1 MMFDKVFGFKQEVH
15 APLCHVFD
23 RKALLL
29 LKKKRYQEQLLDKTE
44 SQISN
49 LETMVSRQRVTQTPA
64 EPQRLSFLVISGPRS
79 GVCSD

>member
-1 MMFDKVFGFKQEVH
+1 MFGFKQEVH
-15 APLCHVFD
+15 APVCHVFD

-49 LETMVSRQRVTQTPA
+49 LETMVRRHKVTRTLA
-64 EPQRLSFLVISGPRS
+64 EPQRFSFLVISGPRS